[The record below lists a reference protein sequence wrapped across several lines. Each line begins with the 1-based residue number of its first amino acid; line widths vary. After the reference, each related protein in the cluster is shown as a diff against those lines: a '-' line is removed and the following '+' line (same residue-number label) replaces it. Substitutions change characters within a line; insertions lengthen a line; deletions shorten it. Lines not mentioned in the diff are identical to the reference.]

1 MSVITGLSY
10 SIISHL
16 KYLSEVRY
24 LFIYLFIYLSTVLFI
39 YALNCNALLYNVLS
53 SFSRVRIAN
62 IHLVCC
68 SFAQLKSVTNFQFPC
83 TG

>member
-16 KYLSEVRY
+16 KYLSEVR
-24 LFIYLFIYLSTVLFI
+24 YLFIYLSTVLFI